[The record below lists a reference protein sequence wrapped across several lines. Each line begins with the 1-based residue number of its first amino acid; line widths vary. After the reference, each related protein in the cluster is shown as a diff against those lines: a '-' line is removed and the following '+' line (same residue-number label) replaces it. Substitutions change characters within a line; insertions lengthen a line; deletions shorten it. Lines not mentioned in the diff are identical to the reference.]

1 MRVLGLISH
10 KPWLPLL
17 LVVVSLLDHTPA
29 SADETIRYLVIEG
42 NIEDRQRAEVTTRLM
57 AIEGQLSD
65 IDRVRDRLLSLDW
78 IANAEVRFNWPD
90 ELVVQVYPEQAIA
103 YWNDLAFINKEGVA
117 FRSVYHAGVDLP
129 HLFGPEDQIE
139 AVLDQYL
146 AIRKALPERAIES
159 VEVRARG
166 AVAFELRSG
175 WQVLLGSEDIDQ
187 RLQRAGVVIRRLE
200 AMGVEPD
207 QTRID
212 ARYTDGVAINQ
223 SVPTIEALMTQ
234 YDNSTKGNE
243 L

>member
-17 LVVVSLLDHTPA
+17 LALVSLLDHTPT
-29 SADETIRYLVIEG
+29 SADETIRYLAIEG
-42 NIEDRQRAEVTTRLM
+42 NIEDRQRAEVTGRLM
-57 AIEGQLSD
+57 AIERQLSD

-90 ELVVQVYPEQAIA
+90 ALVVQVYPEQAIA

-146 AIRKALPERAIES
+146 SIRKALPERAIES

-175 WQVLLGSEDIDQ
+175 WQVLLGSEDINQ

-223 SVPTIEALMTQ
+223 SVPTTEALMTL

>member
-17 LVVVSLLDHTPA
+17 LALVSLLDHTPT

-90 ELVVQVYPEQAIA
+90 ALVVQVYPEQAIA

-146 AIRKALPERAIES
+146 SIRKALPERAIES

-175 WQVLLGSEDIDQ
+175 WQVLLGSEDINQ

-223 SVPTIEALMTQ
+223 SVPTTEALMTL

>member
-17 LVVVSLLDHTPA
+17 LLVVSILDRTPV

-42 NIEDRQRAEVTTRLM
+42 KIEDRQRTEVTARLV

-90 ELVVQVYPEQAIA
+90 ELVVYVYPEEAIA

-117 FRSVYHAGVDLP
+117 FRSVYHTGVDLP

-146 AIRKALPERAIES
+146 GIRKALPERAIES

-234 YDNSTKGNE
+234 YDNSAKGNE